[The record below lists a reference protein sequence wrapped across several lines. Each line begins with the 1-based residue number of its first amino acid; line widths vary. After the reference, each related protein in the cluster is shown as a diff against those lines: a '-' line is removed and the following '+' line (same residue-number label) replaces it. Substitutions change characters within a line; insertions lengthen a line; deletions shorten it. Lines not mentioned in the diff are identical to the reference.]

1 MKLTI
6 SSSHPPGDGGK
17 IDRSHPP
24 SLQFGEWCEVGVGR
38 RRQMPNPEPKAPAT
52 WAEFKE
58 SWEMIKDIEREGL
71 KLTVVEADKTYDL
84 IKEKL
89 RQTVTLG

>member
-1 MKLTI
+1 
-6 SSSHPPGDGGK
+6 
-17 IDRSHPP
+17 
-24 SLQFGEWCEVGVGR
+24 
-38 RRQMPNPEPKAPAT
+38 MPNPEPKAPAT

-84 IKEKL
+84 MKEKL
-89 RQTVTLG
+89 RQTIRLG